1 MSSLASLPYFTLPNI
16 DLGPVS
22 LHSFGILVA
31 IGVLFGAW
39 IGRLRGKQ
47 LGIDENEIRVLT
59 GYLLVVGFLGAH
71 LFDVFFYQWDKMLE
85 DPILILKI
93 WDGISSY
100 GGFVGAAIGFWLFC
114 KVHKVERPLV
124 YADIT
129 ITGTL
134 PGFTFG
140 RMGCASV
147 HDHLGSVLPQGETF
161 PLAIELKSGATY
173 PDGSKVL
180 QHDLGLY
187 ELVFLLVLIAVLIII
202 TRMGKKRPVGFI
214 PGFVALVYGSVRF
227 WFDNFRPETTDP
239 RHLGL
244 TFAQWTSVLTIAIG
258 VATLYRAFTGPKWD
272 PAMGSAWNPKDE
284 PKATGSKK
292 PPPEAAKSAAAKPA
306 AAKPS
311 GAAAKKPGQSAKKK
325 KKKK

>member
-1 MSSLASLPYFTLPNI
+1 MSGLAALPYVTLPNI

-31 IGVLFGAW
+31 VGVLVSAW
-39 IGRLRGKQ
+39 VGRLRGKQ
-47 LGIDENEIRVLT
+47 LGVDENEIRVLT
-59 GYLLVVGFLGAH
+59 GYLLVSGFVGAH
-71 LFDVFFYQWDKMLE
+71 LFDVFFYQWDKMID

-100 GGFVGAAIGFWLFC
+100 GGFLGAAVGFALFC
-114 KVHKVERPLV
+114 KVHKVDRPLV

-147 HDHLGSVLPQGETF
+147 HDHLGSILPQGETF
-161 PLAIELKSGATY
+161 PLAIETKGGNTW
-173 PDGSKVL
+173 PDGSQVL

-187 ELVFLLVLIAVLIII
+187 ELVFLLILMTVLVGI

-214 PGFVALVYGSVRF
+214 PGFVAVVYGLVRF
-227 WFDNFRPETTDP
+227 YFDTFRPETTDP
-239 RHLGL
+239 RHLGF
-244 TFAQWTSVLTIAIG
+244 TFAQWVSIITVVIG
-258 VATLYRAFTGPKWD
+258 VVTLYRAYTAPKWD
-272 PAMGSAWNPKDE
+272 PSTGTAWNPRE
-284 PKATGSKK
+284 PVK
-292 PPPEAAKSAAAKPA
+292 PVGTKKPA
-306 AAKPS
+306 AA
-311 GAAAKKPGQSAKKK
+311 GA
-325 KKKK
+325 